1 MTEPNNPE
9 PISTEPISAEPNGTE
24 PGNTPAAKTKSAGP
38 SAPAAKAAPKRRF
51 GGTPAQ
57 ILSALKFYKV
67 LAYATGTMLLL
78 LVVELVLRYGF
89 QSVLMAGG
97 TDTTGAAHGLGLVSL
112 DGGVMAIAGG
122 VNLSTM
128 VLIVHGW
135 MYVIYLIADFRLWTL
150 MRWPFGKLVLIA
162 LGGVVPFLSFIVEAR
177 VHKEVLAEVAA
188 NPKAG
193 KRY

>member
-1 MTEPNNPE
+1 MTEPNNNE
-9 PISTEPISAEPNGTE
+9 SK
-24 PGNTPAAKTKSAGP
+24 AAGSRAA
-38 SAPAAKAAPKRRF
+38 APTAKAKATPKRRF

-89 QSVLMAGG
+89 QSVLVAGG
-97 TDTTGAAHGLGLVSL
+97 TDTAGAPHGLGLVNIDEGL
-112 DGGVMAIAGG
+112 MAVTGG

-128 VLIVHGW
+128 VLIIHGW
-135 MYVIYLIADFRLWTL
+135 MYVVYLIADFRLWTL
-150 MRWPFGKLVLIA
+150 MRWPFGKLILIA
-162 LGGVVPFLSFIVEAR
+162 LGGVVPFLSFIVEGK

>member
-1 MTEPNNPE
+1 MTEPNN
-9 PISTEPISAEPNGTE
+9 AEPT
-24 PGNTPAAKTKSAGP
+24 NTVPSNSVPASDPAAV
-38 SAPAAKAAPKRRF
+38 PAATAATAAPKRRF

-78 LVVELVLRYGF
+78 LVVELVVRYGF
-89 QSVLMAGG
+89 QSVLVAGG
-97 TDTTGAAHGLGLVSL
+97 TDTAGAAHGLGFVSL
-112 DGGVMAIAGG
+112 DGGVMAISGG
-122 VNLSTM
+122 VNLSTL

-135 MYVIYLIADFRLWTL
+135 MYVVYLIADFRLWTL

-162 LGGVVPFLSFIVEAR
+162 LGGVVPFLSFIVEGR
-177 VHKEVLAEVAA
+177 IHKEVLAEVAA

>member
-1 MTEPNNPE
+1 MTEPK
-9 PISTEPISAEPNGTE
+9 SSG
-24 PGNTPAAKTKSAGP
+24 TPAA
-38 SAPAAKAAPKRRF
+38 PATPKRRF

-57 ILSALKFYKV
+57 IMTALKFYKV
-67 LAYATGTMLLL
+67 LAYATGAMLLL
-78 LVVELVLRYGF
+78 LVIELVLRYAFG
-89 QSVLMAGG
+89 SVLVAGG
-97 TDTTGAAHGLGLVSL
+97 TNSITGEAHGFGLVNI
-112 DGGVMAIAGG
+112 DGGAMAVTGG

-135 MYVIYLIADFRLWTL
+135 MYVVYLIADFRLWTL

-162 LGGVVPFLSFIVEAR
+162 LGGVVPFLSFIVEGR

>member
-1 MTEPNNPE
+1 MTDPK
-9 PISTEPISAEPNGTE
+9 
-24 PGNTPAAKTKSAGP
+24 PAAANTGAGRP
-38 SAPAAKAAPKRRF
+38 EAAKAGAKRRF

-57 ILSALKFYKV
+57 IHSALTFYKV

-78 LVVELVLRYGF
+78 LTAELVVRYGF
-89 QSVLMAGG
+89 HSVLMAGG
-97 TDTTGAAHGLGLVSL
+97 TNAATGASHGFGLVNI
-112 DGGVMAIAGG
+112 DGGVMAVTGG
-122 VNLSTM
+122 LNISTL

-135 MYVIYLIADFRLWTL
+135 MYVVYLIADFRLWSL
-150 MRWPFGKLVLIA
+150 MRWRFGRLVLIA

-177 VHKEVLAEVAA
+177 IHKEVLAEVEA